1 MNLFNLFGTGN
12 DLNTGS
18 FVTLNGKEW
27 RESITDFRKAF
38 SEANDIGVTK
48 IGTLFSWLTGN
59 FNNDYDFVK
68 DLDADTEA
76 LKKFK
81 DAYTNE
87 SSLTFKKKNESFDA
101 TLKNSSVILQDF
113 VNHTDD
119 ASISVKNFFSSV
131 TGAGKLTNALKGIG
145 LQMLTTAAQAAAIWA
160 ITEGFKRLVNWVD
173 KLYRSG
179 EIAKEKMEK
188 SKKTYQDTT
197 DEIKSLN
204 DELEENKKRIAEING
219 QDVITYTDK
228 QELEKLET
236 ANTRLKRQIELKEHL
251 AKIEAKDAANKTVK
265 SFKENYGFDY
275 FGEGFDFD
283 KKGPTDFINYKGL
296 FDSIHPDEFGDKILE
311 RSNDIR
317 EYSAAI
323 DYLND
328 KIDKYDQMAAV
339 AATPDEEQTWLK
351 QAELYQT
358 QLEKINQG
366 ILDQADDLETYKET
380 LDLVGFDNLTSTQ
393 KKIYNQIESALKYD
407 YMKADPASWF
417 EQNFNDSK
425 YADVVSKLKEDPEG
439 AGKALIAL
447 NTQAENSGKSLG
459 EMLDIAKEFFGVTSE
474 FDDYSQALKDAKD
487 KADAAGVSL
496 GALFNIADNESF
508 RNLFS
513 SGIDLDL
520 LAEFI
525 KYMQDAGFAV
535 DDVITELK
543 TFNKAGVEAN
553 SVTIDAD
560 TAVKNVTTTI
570 SAVTAALQA
579 QTTGVGVT
587 AENFKALTDADK
599 DYADCLEYVNG
610 TMQINTEKAKKL
622 TDNKIE
628 EAKATVRVA
637 RSQAQLKYAENKQEL
652 SRLNDALKK
661 NNDLSEEQQ
670 STLKE
675 AISNREQ
682 ENKKLREQ
690 CQNYEVL
697 YSQLVQ
703 VSGAYQDWL
712 NAQNATEAGTMYD
725 DAIKAYDAIKDA
737 LESGKIGTQ
746 KYNAAVEF
754 LVPKS
759 VDENA
764 VQQYVDTLKK
774 YLTDDSKGITN
785 FLNDAVKA
793 GLMEEDSSGYV
804 AIAGKKTIDDF
815 CDALK
820 LTPDMV
826 RAIFGELQEYGFD
839 FNWDDAFFGET
850 LTSLEMQADELQEK
864 MDSVK
869 PDSDSYKEW
878 NDQLKEVNEKIENI
892 KGNIDNTDVD
902 ALVDAYEKAK
912 DAVDQMN
919 SQGDTFDGQADE
931 LQSALDKA
939 ADNLNKNGRVQLWID
954 ASEAEKT
961 VDDLTQRFNSG
972 DFSVATELE
981 TAQDKLADLNTQKE
995 KLGAPTEV
1003 EIQVY
1008 AQGLEDAGKST
1019 EEITQTLK
1027 DAKILNVETDDSE
1040 DKLSQTKDTVTDIAN
1055 MLLTPYTLDLNTTE
1069 ALGKLGTVRDLMNQI
1084 SETTI
1089 TAPVPSVPK
1098 SYAERITTGTPG
1110 IGSANAAGTNGGL
1123 ARAERALVGEL
1134 GYEVVVNPHSG
1145 KWYTVGEHGA
1155 EFVNLPKDAIVFDH
1169 QKSEELLKNGF
1180 VGARGMAMAEGNAYD
1195 QGVGTITGGGYIP
1208 KNNPATS
1215 TTFQK
1220 NAKAAAATAT
1230 ATEAAQK
1237 NLERIEAEADA
1248 VKEAYEA
1255 QKKALE
1261 KQKKELESI
1270 KDSLESEQKILD
1282 GIVKTVTA
1290 RIDKEIDR
1298 LEHQWDDLKEQ
1309 LEDEK
1314 NNLDAAMNGATYLI
1328 EKRTKALQK
1337 EQEAL
1342 DDSYQPRIDA
1352 LQDELDK
1359 LNETNDAQEKA
1370 IELARKKAAMDAAK
1384 ANRSVRVYREGKGF
1398 VWEADESEVK
1408 STEED
1413 YNDALRQKEQED
1425 AQKALEDQKAALEKE
1440 LEDKK
1445 QELQD
1450 KIDAYDEYK
1459 DKLSEGQNEYT
1470 NSKNVA
1476 ILRQL
1481 YGANADQMILN
1492 MDQAMIDKITTDY
1505 MNNMSNTDHVEN
1517 QIKENQKL
1525 IDQLED
1531 YKSKWE
1537 EVADAYET
1545 EQNRINTVARLGAD
1559 WEEKIL
1565 GQRTDVLDDFKNHY
1579 IDILRQIEEK
1589 TAEINDLSL
1598 KIEVVEE
1605 EYQTKSD
1612 ELDKEKKA
1620 AQAEVKTTK
1629 SSSTSSH
1636 ATGIMNV
1643 AAFERARVD
1652 EAGPEIVVR
1661 QPEAGRYTSL
1671 EVGDGVAPGNLTRRL
1686 FSAAINP
1693 EAFVESA
1700 ILKRM
1705 GNVNAELASAGSS
1718 GVHIGDINIVM
1729 NGVNDVE
1736 NFGRIL
1742 HQNISSIMAQEF
1754 SKR

>member
-12 DLNTGS
+12 DLNTGT
-18 FVTLNGKEW
+18 FLTLNGK
-27 RESITDFRKAF
+27 RAKDSIEDFRKAF
-38 SEANDIGVTK
+38 SEANDMGVTK
-48 IGTLFSWLTGN
+48 KGTLFSWLTGN
-59 FNNDYDFVK
+59 FNNDYDLAKNLDSDTKALQAFNEEFGKRHDK
-68 DLDADTEA
+68 DAA
-76 LKKFK
+76 LKKLEGASVTLQEFAK
-81 DAYTNE
+81 NADEGTL
-87 SSLTFKKKNESFDA
+87 SL
-101 TLKNSSVILQDF
+101 
-113 VNHTDD
+113 
-119 ASISVKNFFSSV
+119 KNFFSSV
-131 TGAGKLTNALKGIG
+131 TGAGKLTNAIKGIG

-160 ITEGFKRLVNWVD
+160 ITEGFRLVVNAIKD
-173 KLYRSG
+173 YINRA
-179 EIAKEKMEK
+179 EIAKEKMEN
-188 SKKTYQDTT
+188 SKKAYQDTT

-204 DELEENKKRIAEING
+204 DELEQNKERMAEING
-219 QDVITYTDK
+219 QDVITYTDQ
-228 QELEKLET
+228 QELNKLET
-236 ANTRLKRQIELKEHL
+236 ANTRLERQIELKEHL
-251 AKIEAKDAANKTVK
+251 AEIEARDAANKTVE
-265 SFKENYGFDY
+265 SFKENYGLDY

-283 KKGPTDFINYKGL
+283 KKGPNVFTNYKEL
-296 FDSIHPDEFGDKILE
+296 FDRIKPDEFGDKVLGH
-311 RSNDIR
+311 SNDIR

-323 DYLND
+323 DYLNE
-328 KIDKYDQMAAV
+328 KIDTFNKRAKEAETAYEAQN
-339 AATPDEEQTWLK
+339 WLNK
-351 QAELYQT
+351 ANQYQT

-366 ILDQADDLETYKET
+366 ILDQTDDLETYKET
-380 LDLVGFDNLTSTQ
+380 LDLVGYNNLTLTQ
-393 KKIYNQIESALKYD
+393 QGIYKQIENALKYD

-425 YADVVSKLKEDPEG
+425 YADVVTWLKNNSENAAKALNDLKTQADAVGKSVTEMLDDTQKNKLKE
-439 AGKALIAL
+439 AL
-447 NTQAENSGKSLG
+447 G
-459 EMLDIAKEFFGVTSE
+459 DGVTI
-474 FDDYSQALKDAKD
+474 DMDNL
-487 KADAAGVSL
+487 AD
-496 GALFNIADNESF
+496 FIAM
-508 RNLFS
+508 
-513 SGIDLDL
+513 
-520 LAEFI
+520 
-525 KYMQDAGFAV
+525 MQDAGFSIE
-535 DDVITELK
+535 DVINELK
-543 TFNKAGVEAN
+543 SLNQTGVEAN

-570 SAVTAALQA
+570 SAVTSALQA

-599 DYADCLEYVNG
+599 DYADCLKYVNG
-610 TMQINTEKAKKL
+610 TMQINTEKAKEL
-622 TDNKIE
+622 TDKKIE

-690 CQNYEVL
+690 CQNYELL

-712 NAQNATEAGTMYD
+712 NAQNATEAGTMYN
-725 DAIKAYDAIKDA
+725 DAIQAYDAIKDA

-746 KYNAAVEF
+746 KYKAAIEF

-815 CDALK
+815 CDAMK

-850 LTSLEMQADELQEK
+850 LTSLEMQADELKEK

-869 PDSDSYKEW
+869 ADPDSYDEW
-878 NDQLKEVNEKIENI
+878 NNQLKEVNEKIENI
-892 KGNIDNTDVD
+892 KGNIDSTDVD

-1008 AQGLEDAGKST
+1008 AKGLEDAGKST

-1055 MLLTPYTLDLNTTE
+1055 MLLAPYTLDLNTTE
-1069 ALGKLGTVRDLMNQI
+1069 AMDKLGNVEKLMNQI

-1089 TAPVPSVPK
+1089 TVPTPNISTLSSSQPYKPGK
-1098 SYAERITTGTPG
+1098 SYAERNGTGFTG
-1110 IGSANAAGTNGGL
+1110 LSVAHAAGTNGGL

-1270 KDSLESEQKILD
+1270 KDSLESEQKTLD
-1282 GIVKTVTA
+1282 GIVKTITA

-1342 DDSYQPRIDA
+1342 EDSYQPRIDA

-1413 YNDALRQKEQED
+1413 YNDALRQKEHED

-1481 YGANADQMILN
+1481 YGADADQMILN

-1565 GQRTDVLDDFKNHY
+1565 GQRTDVLDNFKNHY

-1671 EVGDGVAPGNLTRRL
+1671 EVGDGVVPGNLTRRL

-1705 GNVNAELASAGSS
+1705 GNVNAELTSAGSS

-1742 HQNISSIMAQEF
+1742 HQNIGSIMAQEF

>member
-12 DLNTGS
+12 DLNTGT
-18 FVTLNGKEW
+18 FLTLNGK
-27 RESITDFRKAF
+27 RAKDSIEDFRKAF
-38 SEANDIGVTK
+38 SEANDMGVTK
-48 IGTLFSWLTGN
+48 KGTLFSWLTGN
-59 FNNDYDFVK
+59 FNNDYDLAKNLVSDTKALQAFNEEFGKRHDK
-68 DLDADTEA
+68 DAA
-76 LKKFK
+76 LKKLEGASVTLQEFAK
-81 DAYTNE
+81 NADEGTL
-87 SSLTFKKKNESFDA
+87 SL
-101 TLKNSSVILQDF
+101 
-113 VNHTDD
+113 
-119 ASISVKNFFSSV
+119 KNFFSSV
-131 TGAGKLTNALKGIG
+131 TGAGKLTNAIKGIG

-160 ITEGFKRLVNWVD
+160 ITEGFRLVVNAIKD
-173 KLYRSG
+173 YINRA
-179 EIAKEKMEK
+179 EIAKEKMEN
-188 SKKTYQDTT
+188 SKKAYQDTT

-204 DELEENKKRIAEING
+204 DELEQNKERMAEING
-219 QDVITYTDK
+219 QDVITYTDQ
-228 QELEKLET
+228 QELNKLET
-236 ANTRLKRQIELKEHL
+236 ANTRLERQIELKEHL
-251 AKIEAKDAANKTVK
+251 AEIEARDAANKTVE
-265 SFKENYGFDY
+265 SFKENYGLDY

-283 KKGPTDFINYKGL
+283 KKGPNVFTNYKEL
-296 FDSIHPDEFGDKILE
+296 FDRIKPDEFGDKVLGH
-311 RSNDIR
+311 SNDIR

-323 DYLND
+323 DYLNE
-328 KIDKYDQMAAV
+328 KIDTFNKRAKEAETAYEAQN
-339 AATPDEEQTWLK
+339 WLNK
-351 QAELYQT
+351 ANQYQT

-366 ILDQADDLETYKET
+366 ILDQTDDLETYKET
-380 LDLVGFDNLTSTQ
+380 LDLVGYNNLTLTQ
-393 KKIYNQIESALKYD
+393 QGIYKQIENALKYD

-425 YADVVSKLKEDPEG
+425 YADVVTWLKNNSEN
-439 AGKALIAL
+439 AAKALNDL
-447 NTQAENSGKSLG
+447 KTQ
-459 EMLDIAKEFFGVTSE
+459 
-474 FDDYSQALKDAKD
+474 
-487 KADAAGVSL
+487 ADAAGKSVTEMLDDTQKNKLKEAL
-496 GALFNIADNESF
+496 GDGVTIDMDNLADFIAM
-508 RNLFS
+508 
-513 SGIDLDL
+513 
-520 LAEFI
+520 
-525 KYMQDAGFAV
+525 MQDAGFTIE
-535 DDVITELK
+535 DVINELK
-543 TFNKAGVEAN
+543 SLNQTGVEAN

-599 DYADCLEYVNG
+599 DYADCLKYVNG
-610 TMQINTEKAKKL
+610 TMQINTEKAKEL
-622 TDNKIE
+622 TDKKIE

-690 CQNYEVL
+690 CQNYELL

-712 NAQNATEAGTMYD
+712 NAQNATEAGTMYN
-725 DAIKAYDAIKDA
+725 DAIQAYDAIKDA

-746 KYNAAVEF
+746 KYKAAIEF
-754 LVPKS
+754 LVPKN

-764 VQQYVDTLKK
+764 VQQYIDTLKK

-793 GLMEEDSSGYV
+793 GLMEEDNSGYV

-815 CDALK
+815 CDAMK

-869 PDSDSYKEW
+869 PDSKSYEEW
-878 NDQLKEVNEKIENI
+878 NNQLKKVNEKIENI
-892 KGNIDNTDVD
+892 KGNIDSTDVD

-912 DAVDQMN
+912 DAVDRMN
-919 SQGDTFDGQADE
+919 SQGSTFDGQADE
-931 LQSALDKA
+931 LQSALAKA

-981 TAQDKLADLNTQKE
+981 TAQDKLADLNIQKE

-1008 AQGLEDAGKST
+1008 AKGLEDAGKST

-1055 MLLTPYTLDLNTTE
+1055 MLLAPYTLDLNTTE
-1069 ALGKLGTVRDLMNQI
+1069 AMDKLGNVEKLMNQI

-1089 TAPVPSVPK
+1089 AVPTPNISTPSNSQPYKPSK
-1098 SYAERITTGTPG
+1098 SYAERNGAGSTG
-1110 IGSANAAGTNGGL
+1110 ISVAHAAGTNGGL

-1180 VGARGMAMAEGNAYD
+1180 VGARGMAMAEGNAYALTS
-1195 QGVGTITGGGYIP
+1195 GTITGGGNKP
-1208 KNNPATS
+1208 ENNPVTS

-1270 KDSLESEQKILD
+1270 KDSLESEQKTLD
-1282 GIVKTVTA
+1282 GIVKTITA

-1342 DDSYQPRIDA
+1342 EDSYQPRIDA

-1413 YNDALRQKEQED
+1413 YNDALRQKEHED

-1620 AQAEVKTTK
+1620 AQAEVKATK

-1671 EVGDGVAPGNLTRRL
+1671 EVGDGVVPGNLTRRL

-1742 HQNISSIMAQEF
+1742 HQNIGSIMAQEF